1 MNAAAENNCTESSSA
16 ETKSVETGSAESSS
30 VEIWLWI
37 LMVMMPY
44 NPKTTLILSMF
55 NNNAKAAAKAI
66 RDGEIQFLSED
77 EIKRS
82 KEIRNNAVRSV
93 MKICAEND
101 VQIITLEDERYPKLL
116 KTIENPPVV
125 LFVAGDISGL
135 DEGFTLSVVGTR
147 NASPYGYEITK
158 ELISSVTRLGAIITS
173 GLAIGLD
180 SAAHKACLDAGG
192 RTIGVCGCGIMVDYP
207 KGNGALKR
215 RIVDNGGA
223 VISELLPFT
232 KTFGEYFKH
241 RNRIISGLSLGTLVL
256 EAGEV
261 SGCLLTA
268 QHALDQGREVFAVPP
283 QNVLKANFAGTANLI
298 REGAV
303 SVFNYTDIVHALI
316 KSSSLNEYFKSIL
329 GKNI

>member
-1 MNAAAENNCTESSSA
+1 MYAAAENNSIEASSA
-16 ETKSVETGSAESSS
+16 EAGFIETSS

-37 LMVMMPY
+37 LMVMLPY
-44 NPKTTLILSMF
+44 NPKTMLILNMF
-55 NNNAKAAAKAI
+55 NQNAKAAAKAI
-66 RDGEIQFLSED
+66 RDGEIQFLSDD
-77 EIKRS
+77 EIRRS
-82 KEIRNNAVRSV
+82 KEIRNNAVRGV

-101 VQIITLEDERYPKLL
+101 VKIITLEDERYPKLL

-135 DEGFTLSVVGTR
+135 DGAFTLSVVGTR
-147 NASPYGYEITK
+147 NASPYGYEVTK
-158 ELISSVTRLGAIITS
+158 ALISSITRLGAIITS
-173 GLAIGLD
+173 GLAHGLD

-232 KTFGEYFKH
+232 KTYGEYFKH
-241 RNRIISGLSLGTLVL
+241 RNRIISGLSSGTLVL
-256 EAGEV
+256 EAGEI

-283 QNVLKANFAGTANLI
+283 QNILRSNFSGTANLI

-303 SVFNYTDIVHALI
+303 PVFNYIDIVQALI
-316 KSSSLNEYFKSIL
+316 KNGSLNEYFKNIL

>member
-1 MNAAAENNCTESSSA
+1 
-16 ETKSVETGSAESSS
+16 
-30 VEIWLWI
+30 
-37 LMVMMPY
+37 MVMMPY
-44 NPKTTLILSMF
+44 NPKTTLILNEF
-55 NNNAKAAAKAI
+55 NQNAKAAAKAI
-66 RDGEIQFLSED
+66 RDGEIHFLSDD

-93 MKICAEND
+93 MKTCAENN

-116 KTIENPPVV
+116 KTIENPPIV

-158 ELISSVTRLGAIITS
+158 DLISSVTRLGAVIIS

-180 SAAHKACLDAGG
+180 SAAHTACLDAGG

-232 KTFGEYFKH
+232 NTFGEYFKH

-256 EAGEV
+256 EAGEK

-283 QNVLKANFAGTANLI
+283 HHISKARFSGTAILI

-303 SVFNYTDIVHALI
+303 AVFNYIDIVQALM
-316 KSSSLNEYFKSIL
+316 KSGGLNEYFKNIL